1 MSFELRVFGTPAP
14 QGSKRHVGGGRMVEA
29 SKKVQPW
36 REAIVTEC
44 QRTGL
49 ADTRVDFPVSI
60 AITFYLQRPAGHR
73 GTHGIKPSAPIYP
86 HRTPDLD
93 KLVRSTLDGLTQAAL
108 WVDDARVVILTAYK
122 TYADHTGPGALIR
135 ITEMTGEQHG

>member
-1 MSFELRVFGTPAP
+1 
-14 QGSKRHVGGGRMVEA
+14 MVEA

-36 REAIVTEC
+36 REAIVSEC
-44 QRTGL
+44 QRSGL
-49 ADTRVDFPVSI
+49 ADTRVDSPVSI
-60 AITFYLQRPAGHR
+60 CITFYLQRPAGHS
-73 GTHGIKPSAPIYP
+73 GTHGIKASAPLYP

-108 WVDDARVVILTAYK
+108 WVDDARVVILTAHK